1 MTPMP
6 TPRDAFEKVRS
17 GAAARLPVGS
27 RRRAAAKAA
36 LDSARIMRGA
46 AQQVRGVVQH
56 SGAVPART
64 LDVAEWSRSQRPT
77 PDALRAQR
85 AQSASTASP
94 VRFLVAVVADGAD
107 EAAVARSL
115 ESARAQTWTHV
126 ETAVCGQPG
135 SRPGATHDA
144 PAWAREL
151 TDRAALSP
159 ADYVL
164 VLPAGDLLNPDA
176 IYHLAAVTWE
186 NPVIDVV
193 VWDELT
199 LDGQGARLRP
209 AWSPEALL
217 GANYVGAAYAVR
229 RSLLLTL
236 DTTSGPT
243 ELDPWLWD
251 VLLQASERDVVAE
264 RCSLPLTRVAHHH
277 DRADESGADV
287 VRRHLER
294 TGRRAEVVVTGGD
307 SLRVTP
313 LPETWPHVSVVIPTR
328 HNRQLLGAALTSLVA
343 TDYPGTWDV
352 HVIDNGGA
360 SDANDAWYAEQR
372 ERLGHDLAVTWW
384 TETPFNY
391 SRVNNVAARATTG
404 DVLVFLNDDTEVAD
418 PRWMRELVGWAL
430 EPGVGCVGGELLDAA
445 GRIQHAGVVLGLGG
459 YADHVFQGMRPGE
472 DSLLGPVSRYRN
484 LLAVTGAC
492 VAVAR
497 EVFEELGGFDERF
510 ELTGSDVT
518 LGLDAVL
525 SGRRNVCSPF
535 VGVRHLE
542 SATRGTRVPSAD
554 FFASYWR
561 YNPWVLGGDP
571 YFSPHLS
578 LVSREPRFRGPSE
591 RPAREMLADPLG
603 RSLKVFRQA
612 NDEGEA
618 MMLADLCRADS
629 GDRARVEALHSATT
643 GYREVRTVNW
653 FIPDIDSPFY
663 GGIHTAFR
671 IADKLHR
678 DNGVVNR
685 FIVWGAPAEQFVR
698 SAVAAAYPG
707 LADCEIVFHD
717 GSRASLDA
725 VPPADA
731 SIATLWVTAYFV
743 AHSPCSPR
751 RFYLIQDFEPMFYP
765 AGTLYA
771 LTEES
776 YRLGLYGICNTE
788 NLRQIYDGDYGGT
801 GMSFM
806 PAVDRSIFHPADDEP
821 PADRPVTIFL
831 YGRPG
836 HWRNCWEIA
845 SIALGEIKR
854 KYGRGVRIV
863 AAGSWARGTAGVGDI
878 QQLGLLDY
886 RATGPLYRTVDIG
899 LALTV
904 SKHPSYLPLEL
915 MASGVPVVAF
925 DNPWGHWILD
935 DQRNSLLAELGVAG
949 LVEQLSR
956 LVEDATLRASLRKEA
971 LADIDAR
978 HSDWDAALGDI
989 YGYLCEPDRT

>member
-1 MTPMP
+1 MSPKP
-6 TPRDAFEKVRS
+6 TPRAAFEKVRA
-17 GAAARLPVGS
+17 GASAKLPVGS

-36 LDSARIMRGA
+36 LDSARIVRGA
-46 AQQVRGVVQH
+46 AQQVKGVVQQ
-56 SGAVPART
+56 SGALPART
-64 LDVAEWSRSQRPT
+64 LGVAEWSASLQPSR
-77 PDALRAQR
+77 DALRAQR
-85 AQSASTASP
+85 AHSLDVSSP
-94 VRFLVAVVADGAD
+94 VRFLVAVVAHGASA
-107 EAAVARSL
+107 AAVERSVA
-115 ESARAQTWTHV
+115 SVRAQTWTHV
-126 ETAVCGQPG
+126 ELAVCGQPG
-135 SRPGATHDA
+135 AGAKDA
-144 PAWAREL
+144 PTWTREL
-151 TDRAALSP
+151 AERAGLAA
-159 ADYVL
+159 ADYVV
-164 VLPAGDLLNPDA
+164 VLPAGDVLTPDA
-176 IYHLAAVTWE
+176 VYHLAAATWE
-186 NPVIDVV
+186 NPVIDLV

-199 LDGQGARLRP
+199 LDGRGARVRP
-209 AWSPEALL
+209 SWSPEALL
-217 GANYVGAAYAVR
+217 GANYVGAAWAMR
-229 RSLLLTL
+229 RSLLLDL
-236 DTTSGPT
+236 DVVEAPADVES
-243 ELDPWLWD
+243 WLWD
-251 VLLQASERDVVAE
+251 VLLQASATDLVAE
-264 RCSLPLTRVAHHH
+264 RCTLPLSRVAHHH
-277 DRADESGADV
+277 DTVDESGAGV

-294 TGRRAEVVVTGGD
+294 IGRRADVSVGSRD

-328 HNRQLLGAALTSLVA
+328 HNRELLGRAFASMAA

-352 HVIDNGGA
+352 HVIDNGGE
-360 SDANDAWYAEQR
+360 SPQNTAWYDGQR
-372 ERLGHDLAVTWW
+372 EVLGHDLGVTWW
-384 TETPFNY
+384 TQTPFNY
-391 SRVNNVAARATTG
+391 SRVNNVAARETSG
-404 DVLVFLNDDTEVAD
+404 EVLVFLNDDTEVAD
-418 PRWMRELVGWAL
+418 PRWLRELVAWSL
-430 EPGVGCVGGELLDAA
+430 EPGVGCVGGELVDAE
-445 GRIQHAGVVLGLGG
+445 GRVQHGGVVLGLGG
-459 YADHVFQGMRPGE
+459 YADHLFQGMRPGD

-484 LLAVTGAC
+484 ILAVTGAC
-492 VAVAR
+492 VALTR
-497 EVFEELGGFDERF
+497 ELFDELGGFDERF

-525 SGRRNVCSPF
+525 AGRRNMCSPF

-542 SATRGTRVPSAD
+542 SATRGTRVPHED

-578 LVSREPRFRGPSE
+578 LTHREPSFRGPAE
-591 RPAREMLADPLG
+591 RPAREMLAEPLG

-612 NDEGEA
+612 NDENEA
-618 MMLADLCRADS
+618 RMLADLCRADTT
-629 GDRARVEALHSATT
+629 DRARVESLHAATT
-643 GYREVRTVNW
+643 GRREVRTVNW

-671 IADKLHR
+671 IADKLRR
-678 DNGVVNR
+678 DHGVTNR
-685 FIVWGAPAEQFVR
+685 FVVWGAPAEQFVR

-707 LADCEIVFHD
+707 LADSEIVFHD
-717 GSRASLDA
+717 GSQASLDA
-725 VPPADA
+725 VPAADA

-743 AHSPCSPR
+743 AKAPCAPR

-788 NLRQIYDGDYGGT
+788 NLRTIYDGEYGGK

-806 PAVDRSIFHPADDEP
+806 PAVDRKIFHPAEDTERRP
-821 PADRPVTIFL
+821 DRPVTIFL

-845 SIALGEIKR
+845 SLALGEIKR

-925 DNPWGHWILD
+925 DNPWGHWILE

-956 LVEDATLRASLRKEA
+956 LVEDASLRASLRKEA
-971 LADIDAR
+971 LSDIDAR
-978 HSDWDAALGDI
+978 HSDWDAALGGI
-989 YGYLCEPDRT
+989 YDYLCDPDRT